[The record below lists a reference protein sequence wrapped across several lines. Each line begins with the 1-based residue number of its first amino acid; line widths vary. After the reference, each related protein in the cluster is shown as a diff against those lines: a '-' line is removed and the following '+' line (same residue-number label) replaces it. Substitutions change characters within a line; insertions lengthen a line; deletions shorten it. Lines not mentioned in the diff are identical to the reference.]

1 MILLLLRLQAAVVS
15 ALSAL
20 CEEYYQADTG
30 QADSDMQG
38 WLNVILLLHLLYCM
52 SEFHSNL
59 CLVWCVFVCVCVSA
73 EALVSQYIEGLKS
86 PQMLARC
93 GSALALGC
101 LPTFM
106 IHGKVMQVRLEN
118 VLAV

>member
-1 MILLLLRLQAAVVS
+1 MILFLLRLQAAVVS

-20 CEEYYQADTG
+20 CEEYYQANTG

-38 WLNVILLLHLLYCM
+38 ELNVILLLHLLYCM

-59 CLVWCVFVCVCVSA
+59 CLVWCVCVCVSA

-106 IHGKVMQVRLEN
+106 IHGKVMQVCLED
-118 VLAV
+118 VLAF